1 MCPNQWKKTG
11 FQTIKIGRCLQILL
25 PNFQTQIR
33 TLRGHLLI
41 ATDISDADIMK
52 FNLPNSI
59 PFIFDFDENMKMV
72 GGIRFLANQDDVL
85 KAMEKV
91 ASIGK

>member
-1 MCPNQWKKTG
+1 
-11 FQTIKIGRCLQILL
+11 
-25 PNFQTQIR
+25 
-33 TLRGHLLI
+33 
-41 ATDISDADIMK
+41 MK

-59 PFIFDFDENMKMV
+59 PFIIDFDDSMKMV
-72 GGIRFLANQDDVL
+72 GNIRFLANDDTVL

>member
-1 MCPNQWKKTG
+1 
-11 FQTIKIGRCLQILL
+11 
-25 PNFQTQIR
+25 
-33 TLRGHLLI
+33 
-41 ATDISDADIMK
+41 MK

-72 GGIRFLANQDDVL
+72 GGIRFLANEDTVL